1 MIEISTSI
9 LNVAEQNAMKTF
21 YDLEVAKTDYY
32 HIDVMDGK
40 FVEKN
45 TSELMYSYASSI
57 KQMSNIPLDVHLMVS
72 DIKEYVDKYI
82 PLSPHFITIHYEAC
96 KNKQEVKEILEY
108 IKKNNIM
115 CGLSIK
121 PGTKVEE
128 IYEFLPNLSLF
139 LVMTVEPG
147 KGGQKLIPKTIEKIS
162 KLKKYLYENNLE
174 TYIEADGGINT
185 ENVNIL
191 KEAGADILVVGSFII
206 NSEDYKKTIQ
216 ELKKY

>member
-9 LNVAEQNAMKTF
+9 LNVEEQNAMKTF

-45 TSELMYSYASSI
+45 TSDLMYSYASSI

-121 PGTKVEE
+121 PETKVEE

-191 KEAGADILVVGSFII
+191 KEAGADILVVGSCII
-206 NSEDYKKTIQ
+206 NSADYKKTIQ